1 MIGLKAGFSRPA
13 FGLGKNTGEG
23 GSQMAPMAAPTYLTP
38 EAYLELE
45 RKATTKNEYLNG
57 EILAMAGASF
67 AHNFIT
73 LDTATHLNNRLMD
86 GECQVAATGDLRVK
100 VSRTESYFYPD
111 IVVVCGEPRAED
123 NVFDTLLNPTL
134 IVEVLSTST
143 ETYDKD
149 EKFTHYRQIDSLQ
162 EYILISQDKVQVVQY
177 CRREPEWMPTEFR
190 ALVDVVPLVS
200 IGCELPLQHIYRR
213 VKFDSGN

>member
-1 MIGLKAGFSRPA
+1 
-13 FGLGKNTGEG
+13 
-23 GSQMAPMAAPTYLTP
+23 MAPIAAPTYLTP

-45 RKATTKNEYLNG
+45 RKAITKNEYVNG
-57 EILAMAGASF
+57 ETIAMAGASF

-73 LDTATHLNNRLMD
+73 LDTAIHLNNQLID
-86 GECQVAATGDLRVK
+86 TECQLVSTGDLRVK
-100 VSRTESYFYPD
+100 VVQTESYFYPD

-134 IVEVLSTST
+134 IVEVLSDST

-162 EYILISQDKVQVVQY
+162 EYILIAQDEVHVMQY
-177 CRREPEWMPTEFR
+177 RRHEPEWIPTTFR
-190 ALVDVVPLVS
+190 TLADVVPLIS

-213 VKFDSGN
+213 VTFDNDN

>member
-1 MIGLKAGFSRPA
+1 
-13 FGLGKNTGEG
+13 
-23 GSQMAPMAAPTYLTP
+23 MASVAAPTYLTP
-38 EAYLELE
+38 EAYLEFE
-45 RKATTKNEYLNG
+45 RKAMTKNEYVNG
-57 EILAMAGASF
+57 DIIAMAGASF

-73 LDTATHLNNRLMD
+73 LDTATHLNNQLM
-86 GECQVAATGDLRVK
+86 GTECQVATADLRVK
-100 VSRTESYFYPD
+100 VIQTEAYFYPD

-134 IVEVLSTST
+134 IVEVLSSST

-149 EKFTHYRQIDSLQ
+149 EKFAHYRHIDSLQ

-177 CRREPEWMPTEFR
+177 LRQEPEWVPTEFQ
-190 ALVDVVPLVS
+190 ALADVVPLVS

-213 VKFDSGN
+213 VQFDRDN

>member
-1 MIGLKAGFSRPA
+1 
-13 FGLGKNTGEG
+13 
-23 GSQMAPMAAPTYLTP
+23 MASVAAPTYLTP
-38 EAYLELE
+38 EAYLEFE
-45 RKATTKNEYLNG
+45 RKAMTKNEYVNG
-57 EILAMAGASF
+57 DIIAMAGASF

-73 LDTATHLNNRLMD
+73 LDTATHLNNQLI
-86 GECQVAATGDLRVK
+86 GTECQVATADLRVK
-100 VSRTESYFYPD
+100 VIQTEAYFYPD

-134 IVEVLSTST
+134 IVEVLSSST

-149 EKFTHYRQIDSLQ
+149 EKFAHYRQIDSLQ

-177 CRREPEWMPTEFR
+177 LRQEPEWVPTEFQ
-190 ALVDVVPLVS
+190 ALADVVPLVS

-213 VKFDSGN
+213 VQFDRDN

>member
-1 MIGLKAGFSRPA
+1 
-13 FGLGKNTGEG
+13 
-23 GSQMAPMAAPTYLTP
+23 MAPMAAPTYLTP

-45 RKATTKNEYLNG
+45 RKATRKNEYVNG
-57 EILAMAGASF
+57 EIIAMAGASF

-73 LDTATHLNNRLMD
+73 LDTATHLNNQLMD

-100 VSRTESYFYPD
+100 VSRTASYFYPD

-162 EYILISQDKVQVVQY
+162 EYILISQDRVEVVQY
-177 CRREPEWMPTEFR
+177 RRQEPEWIPTAFR
-190 ALVDVVPLVS
+190 VLEDVVPLVS
-200 IGCELPLQHIYRR
+200 VGCELPLQHIYRR
-213 VKFDSGN
+213 VKF

>member
-1 MIGLKAGFSRPA
+1 
-13 FGLGKNTGEG
+13 
-23 GSQMAPMAAPTYLTP
+23 MAPIAAPTYLTP

-45 RKATTKNEYLNG
+45 RKATTKNEYVNG
-57 EILAMAGASF
+57 ETIAMAGASF

-73 LDTATHLNNRLMD
+73 FDTAIHLNNQLMD
-86 GECQVAATGDLRVK
+86 TECQVASTGDLRVK
-100 VSRTESYFYPD
+100 VIQTESYFYPD

-134 IVEVLSTST
+134 IVEVLSAST
-143 ETYDKD
+143 EMYDRD

-177 CRREPEWMPTEFR
+177 RRHEPEWIPTEFR
-190 ALVDVVPLVS
+190 ALEEVVSLVS
-200 IGCELPLQHIYRR
+200 IQCELPLRHVYRR
-213 VKFDSGN
+213 VNFDNGN

>member
-1 MIGLKAGFSRPA
+1 
-13 FGLGKNTGEG
+13 
-23 GSQMAPMAAPTYLTP
+23 
-38 EAYLELE
+38 
-45 RKATTKNEYLNG
+45 
-57 EILAMAGASF
+57 
-67 AHNFIT
+67 
-73 LDTATHLNNRLMD
+73 MD

-162 EYILISQDKVQVVQY
+162 EYILISGAGGAD
-177 CRREPEWMPTEFR
+177 CRESLSCQQNFGHMWFR
-190 ALVDVVPLVS
+190 LCL
-200 IGCELPLQHIYRR
+200 
-213 VKFDSGN
+213 

>member
-1 MIGLKAGFSRPA
+1 
-13 FGLGKNTGEG
+13 
-23 GSQMAPMAAPTYLTP
+23 MAPMAAPTYLTP

-45 RKATTKNEYLNG
+45 RKATTKNEYVNG

-67 AHNFIT
+67 VHNFIT
-73 LDTATHLNNRLMD
+73 LDTSTYLNNQLMD
-86 GECQVAATGDLRVK
+86 GECQVAGTGDLRVK

-123 NVFDTLLNPTL
+123 NTFDTLLNPVL
-134 IVEVLSTST
+134 IVEVLSAST

-162 EYILISQDKVQVVQY
+162 EYILISQETIEVVQY
-177 CRREPEWMPTEFR
+177 RRQEPEWIPIEFR
-190 ALVDVVPLVS
+190 AFADVVPLVS
-200 IGCELPLQHIYRR
+200 VGCELPLQRIYRR
-213 VKFDSGN
+213 VKFDGDA